1 MKKISALILALLM
14 VVGPITGCGT
24 ESAVNETPGTSTP
37 AVQDKSTDIVVIGA
51 GGAGMTAAIQAV
63 QDGAKNVVLVEK
75 MPITGGN
82 SVRSTGGLNAAP
94 TKYQERDGIKDSIEL
109 FVEDTM
115 KGGHNLNDESLVRT
129 LAENSAAAVDWVND
143 IGGDLS
149 VVGMFGGASVKRIH
163 RPSDTSAVG
172 PMLVTTLNNKV
183 EELGIPVLL
192 NTKAEEIL
200 VDANGAVTGV
210 KVTGEEG
217 TYTIKTKAVVLATGG
232 FGANAEMVTKYKP
245 ALAGFATTNHK
256 GATGDG
262 IVMAEKIGAGFVDM
276 EQIQTHPT
284 VNPTDQTMYTEGV
297 RGNGA
302 ILVNK
307 EGKRFINELETRD
320 VVSEAIL
327 KQTEGQ
333 AYLLFDQEVRE
344 SLKAIESYIKGG
356 IIVEADTIEGLA
368 EQIGVDPANLKE
380 TMEKYAGY
388 QASGSDPDFGRASM
402 EFPLTQAKYYAGL
415 CAPAVHHTMG
425 GVKINTEAQVL
436 NTDGNPIPGLF
447 AGGEI
452 TGGVHGGNR
461 LGGNAVAD
469 IVIFGRIAG
478 SAAHA
483 YVMENGGTTE
493 PTIQAAA
500 KPAEAKPEVEASYK
514 DGTYTGVGQGKGGE
528 IKVEVVV
535 KDGEVIKV
543 TLKDHAETPG
553 IFENAEEGVVGEI
566 IRKQITEVDAV
577 GGATMTSEGIKAAV
591 AQALEAAK

>member
-1 MKKISALILALLM
+1 MKKISVLILALLM
-14 VVGPITGCGT
+14 VVGPITGCST
-24 ESAVNETPGTSTP
+24 ESATNETPGTSTP
-37 AVQDKSTDIVVIGA
+37 VVQDKSADIVVIGA

-94 TKYQERDGIKDSIEL
+94 TKYQERDGIEDSIEL

-115 KGGHNLNDESLVRT
+115 KGGHNLNDEELVRT
-129 LAENSAAAVDWVND
+129 LAEHSAAAVDWVNEV
-143 IGGDLS
+143 GGDLS
-149 VVGMFGGASVKRIH
+149 VVSMFGGASVKRIH

-183 EELGIPVLL
+183 KELGIPILL

-217 TYTIKTKAVVLATGG
+217 TYTINAKAVVLATGG
-232 FGANAEMVTKYKP
+232 FGANADMVTKYKP
-245 ALAGFATTNHK
+245 SLKGFATTNHK

-262 IVMAEKIGAGFVDM
+262 IVMVEKIGADFVDM
-276 EQIQTHPT
+276 DQIQTHPT

-327 KQTEGQ
+327 KQTGGQ

-402 EFPLTQAKYYAGL
+402 EFPLTQSKYYAGL

-425 GVKINTEAQVL
+425 GVKINPEAQVL
-436 NTDGNPIPGLF
+436 DTEGNPIPGLF

-478 SAAHA
+478 SSAHA
-483 YVMENGGTTE
+483 YVMENGGITE
-493 PTIQAAA
+493 PTIQAAT
-500 KPAEAKPEVEASYK
+500 KPAEAKPEVEANYK

-543 TLKDHAETPG
+543 TLKEHAETPG
-553 IFENAEEGVVGEI
+553 IFENAEEGVVSEI
-566 IRKQITEVDAV
+566 IRKQITEVDVV
-577 GGATMTSEGIKAAV
+577 GGATMTSKGIMEAV
-591 AQALEAAK
+591 AQALEGAK

>member
-1 MKKISALILALLM
+1 MKKISALILAL
-14 VVGPITGCGT
+14 VVAVAPLTGCGT
-24 ESAVNETPGTSTP
+24 QTATNETPGTSTP
-37 AVQDKSTDIVVIGA
+37 AVQDKSADIVVIGA

-63 QDGAKNVVLVEK
+63 QDGAKNVVIVEK

-94 TKYQERDGIKDSIEL
+94 TKYQERDGIKDSVEL

-115 KGGHNLNDESLVRT
+115 KGGKNLNDEALVRT
-129 LAENSAAAVDWVND
+129 LVENSPAAVDWVND

-172 PMLVTTLNNKV
+172 PMLVTALNNKV
-183 EELGIPVLL
+183 EELKIPVLL
-192 NTKAEEIL
+192 NTKADEIL
-200 VDANGAVTGV
+200 IDEKGAVTGV
-210 KVTGEEG
+210 KVSGEEG
-217 TYTIKTKAVVLATGG
+217 SYTINTKAVVLATGG

-245 ALAGFATTNHK
+245 ALEGFATTNHK

-262 IVMAEKIGAGFVDM
+262 ILMAEKIGADFVDM
-276 EQIQTHPT
+276 DQIQTHPT
-284 VNPTDQTMYTEGV
+284 VNPDDQTMYTEGV

-327 KQTEGQ
+327 KQTDGQ

-344 SLKAIESYIKGG
+344 SLKAIEAYIKGG
-356 IIVEADTIEGLA
+356 IIFEADTIEGLA
-368 EQIGVDPANLKE
+368 EQIGVDAAALKE
-380 TMEKYAGY
+380 TMGKYAGY
-388 QASGSDPDFGRASM
+388 QASGNDPDFGRDSM
-402 EFPLTQAKYYAGL
+402 EFPLTKAKYYAGL

-425 GVKINTEAQVL
+425 GVKINTDAQVI
-436 NTDGNPIPGLF
+436 NKDGSPIPGLF

-478 SAAHA
+478 SGAHA

-493 PTIQAAA
+493 PTIQAVA
-500 KPAEAKPEVEASYK
+500 KPAEAKPEVEANYK
-514 DGTYTGVGQGKGGE
+514 DGTYTGVGQGKGGD
-528 IKVEVVV
+528 INVEVVV
-535 KDGEVIKV
+535 KDGEVVEIN
-543 TLKDHAETPG
+543 LKEHAETEG
-553 IFENAEEGVVGEI
+553 IFENAEEGVVGDI
-566 IRKQITEVDAV
+566 IRKQVTEVDAV
-577 GGATMTSEGIKAAV
+577 GGATMTSEGIKEAV
-591 AQALEAAK
+591 AQALQAAK